1 MRTCG
6 FRSLAAVARASFAAE
21 RNVCH
26 ATINRLDYAVLNKH
40 LGPQAKCL
48 PNLAQ
53 RDGQPP
59 RSRIRATRDWL
70 KSELG
75 DAGPVWIFPTRFLR
89 RKNLAEAVLLT
100 RWLCPEAWFV
110 TTAGVSSGEERN
122 YARRLE
128 TASLGKN
135 GKFDSECLM
144 RRNRTPPIEDIAVAS
159 EVMLLTSAQEGFG
172 LPYLEAAALEKPL
185 SPASCRMSFPT
196 CLGSDFLSRIFM
208 RKS

>member
-1 MRTCG
+1 MHSAG
-6 FRSLAAVARASFAAE
+6 LPSAVARASFVAY
-21 RNVCH
+21 VCH

-59 RSRIRATRDWL
+59 RARIRAARNWL
-70 KSELG
+70 KSQLA
-75 DAGPVWIFPTRFLR
+75 DASPVWIFPTRFLR

-100 RWLCPEAWFV
+100 RWLRPEAWFV

-122 YARRLE
+122 YARRRNKSFRE
-128 TASLGKN
+128 N

-144 RRNRTPPIEDIAVAS
+144 R
-159 EVMLLTSAQEGFG
+159 
-172 LPYLEAAALEKPL
+172 
-185 SPASCRMSFPT
+185 
-196 CLGSDFLSRIFM
+196 
-208 RKS
+208 KSTY